1 VTVFIVPPR
10 YVALKIGDQLLGRG
24 EGVVTFL
31 ATEVPMI
38 TFACLIVEPQNAL
51 AIYDVCEPVLERVI
65 RSSKGFR
72 YSPENQLGERAFR
85 VNNSSPEKFHGL
97 HVGEYANTWP
107 LLSMATTRAGSCY
120 EAKLLR
126 LLRAAG
132 TFLNYLTQPALL
144 MSASAA
150 VAKVR
155 ARGAGPEARGGGISR
170 NVFPLASCH
179 YPLPDLYRIS
189 R

>member
-1 VTVFIVPPR
+1 
-10 YVALKIGDQLLGRG
+10 
-24 EGVVTFL
+24 VTFL

-144 MSASAA
+144 MSASSAIVDPLLRRA
-150 VAKVR
+150 FGQR
-155 ARGAGPEARGGGISR
+155 ARPSDSQRTARVRIESSRLRTLVSRHGSAISR
-170 NVFPLASCH
+170 RTAH
-179 YPLPDLYRIS
+179 E
-189 R
+189 